1 MLRLWIPLVTCVAL
15 ITPAVSAELTADAV
29 NGAELRKRP
38 PAEDKTDPVAIRAQ
52 VLLDRAHVS
61 PGEIDGRFGDN
72 AQKALAA
79 FAAAKGL
86 KSGAKLTPELWA
98 ALTQQDQEPAIV
110 SYKITKQDVKGPFL
124 NPVPKKLE
132 AMKDLPA
139 IGYAT
144 PREALAEKFHMSEDL
159 LAALNPGKAFDKA
172 DEEIFVANVAPAGD
186 GGKDK
191 SKAESKPESKSKP
204 EVKAE
209 AKSESKAKSETK
221 DKQDP
226 SKPKLAEITRLAVN
240 KDEGTVQA
248 FDKDNHLVAFF
259 PATVGSEEK
268 PTPEGTF
275 KVTSRDADPTY
286 RYNPDYEFHGVKSS
300 KPFTI
305 KPGPNGP
312 VGSYWIG
319 LSIGNG
325 YGIHGTAEPSKVGK
339 SESHGCVRM
348 TNWDAR
354 FIGEHL
360 ARKAVVEMH

>member
-1 MLRLWIPLVTCVAL
+1 MHRLWIPALLVAAL
-15 ITPAVSAELTADAV
+15 ATPARAAELTADAV
-29 NGAELRKRP
+29 NTAELRKRP
-38 PAEDKTDPVAIRAQ
+38 PGEDKMDPVAIRAQ

-98 ALTQQDQEPAIV
+98 ALTQQDQEPVII
-110 SYKITKQDVKGPFL
+110 SYRITKQDVKGPFL

-172 DEEIFVANVAPAGD
+172 DEEIFVANVATLPEKTKD
-186 GGKDK
+186 DRKDK
-191 SKAESKPESKSKP
+191 SKAESKAESKDK
-204 EVKAE
+204 
-209 AKSESKAKSETK
+209 K
-221 DKQDP
+221 DQ
-226 SKPKLAEITRLAVN
+226 SKPKLAQITRLAIN

-275 KVTSRDADPTY
+275 KVTSRDADPNY
-286 RYNPDYEFHGVKSS
+286 RYNPDYEFHGVKSQ

-305 KPGPNGP
+305 KPGPNNP

-339 SESHGCVRM
+339 SESHGCVRL
-348 TNWDAR
+348 TNWDAK
-354 FIGEHL
+354 FLGEHL
-360 ARKAVVEMH
+360 SKKATVELH

>member
-1 MLRLWIPLVTCVAL
+1 MLRLWIPLLLCAAL
-15 ITPAVSAELTADAV
+15 MTPAVSAELTAEAV
-29 NGAELRKRP
+29 NTAELRKRP

-110 SYKITKQDVKGPFL
+110 TYKITKQDVKGPFL

-132 AMKDLPA
+132 AMKDLPV

-172 DEEIFVANVAPAGD
+172 DEEIVVANVVAPPETAK
-186 GGKDK
+186 GGRSEKSKGESKDK
-191 SKAESKPESKSKP
+191 
-204 EVKAE
+204 
-209 AKSESKAKSETK
+209 K
-221 DKQDP
+221 DQP
-226 SKPKLAEITRLAVN
+226 KPKLAQITRLAVN

-259 PATVGSEEK
+259 PATVGSDEK
-268 PTPEGTF
+268 PTPEGSF

-286 RYNPDYEFHGVKSS
+286 RYNPDYDFPGVKART
-300 KPFTI
+300 PFVI

-348 TNWDAR
+348 TNWDVR

-360 ARKAVVEMH
+360 AKKATVELH